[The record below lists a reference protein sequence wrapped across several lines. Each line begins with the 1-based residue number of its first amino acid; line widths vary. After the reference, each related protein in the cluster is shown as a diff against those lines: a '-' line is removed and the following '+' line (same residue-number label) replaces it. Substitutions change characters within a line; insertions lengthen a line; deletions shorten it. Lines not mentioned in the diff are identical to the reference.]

1 MRLIQLAVMGMFVL
15 ASTAARADIESG
27 PNLGTEVTV
36 LKVFA
41 ATGDLAGKEVDYAK
55 ERGAKPTVYVFIP
68 YDRFDRPLAR
78 MLKALEKSAID
89 AGNEATV
96 VTVFLTDDEAAAKD
110 RLPRIQMSLQFTS
123 NPLVIFPSM
132 KQGPE
137 GWQVNTDAQVTVL
150 VVKEAKVAAKFGY
163 RSANETV
170 VPEIAE
176 ALKKAVGK

>member
-1 MRLIQLAVMGMFVL
+1 MRSVFPIVVALVFV
-15 ASTAARADIESG
+15 ASSDVRADIESG
-27 PNLGTEVTV
+27 PNVGTAVGE

-41 ATGDLAGKEVDYAK
+41 TTGDHAGKEVDFAK
-55 ERGAKPTVYVFIP
+55 DRGAKPTVYVFIP

-89 AGNEATV
+89 AGNDASV
-96 VTVFLTDDEAAAKD
+96 VTVFLADDEAAAKE
-110 RLPRIQMSLQFTS
+110 RLPKVQMSLQFTS
-123 NPLVIFPSM
+123 NPLVVFPSM

-137 GWQVNTDAQVTVL
+137 GWQVNTDAQVTAL
-150 VVKEAKVAAKFGY
+150 VVKDGKVAAKFGY

-176 ALKKAVGK
+176 ALKKAIGK